1 MSRTLYLLAL
11 AVFAMGTSEFMLAG
25 LVPDIAADLGVPVG
39 AAGLLTSLFAAGMVI
54 GAPVMAACARRF
66 PLRASLVTFLLVFAA
81 AHVVAASTTSFA
93 LLLCTR
99 VLAAL
104 ANAGF
109 LAVALRAATASVTA
123 DRRGRA
129 LAVLLAG
136 TTLAMVLGVPAG
148 ALIGSLLGWRA
159 TFWAVALLCVPALIG
174 IITGIRSGPPPEPE
188 RVSLRAELA
197 QLRSPALAV
206 VMVLAAAVNGATFAA
221 FTFLAPV
228 VTDTAGLDR
237 SWITLALM
245 LFGIGSY
252 LGVRL
257 AGRLSD
263 DRPGTVMFTGGPLLV
278 LGWVALGTWAGHPWA
293 LLVLVCGQGVLSFAV
308 GTTLITRVLYAASGA
323 PTMAG
328 SYATAALNLG
338 AVCGPAVAG
347 LTLTGPAGPLGPVW
361 TAAALSTVGVVC
373 ALFAPHLVAGFRGG
387 SPTSR

>member
-66 PLRASLVTFLLVFAA
+66 PLRTSLTTFLLVFAA

-93 LLLCTR
+93 LLLGTR

-109 LAVALRAATASVTA
+109 LAVALRAATASVAA

-148 ALIGSLLGWRA
+148 ALLGMLLGWRA

-174 IITGIRSGPPPEPE
+174 IVAGIRSGPPPEPE

-278 LGWVALGTWAGHPWA
+278 LGWVALGIWAGHPWA
-293 LLVLVCGQGVLSFAV
+293 LLVLVFGQGVLSFAV
-308 GTTLITRVLYAASGA
+308 GATLITRVLYAASGA

-328 SYATAALNLG
+328 SYATAALNL
-338 AVCGPAVAG
+338 ARC
-347 LTLTGPAGPLGPVW
+347 AGPLLPG
-361 TAAALSTVGVVC
+361 
-373 ALFAPHLVAGFRGG
+373 
-387 SPTSR
+387 

>member
-25 LVPDIAADLGVPVG
+25 LVPDIAADLGIPVG

-66 PLRASLVTFLLVFAA
+66 PVRTSLTTFLLVFAA
-81 AHVVAASTTSFA
+81 AHVAGAATTSFP
-93 LLLCTR
+93 LLLGTR

-109 LAVALRAATASVTA
+109 LAVGLRAATASVAA
-123 DRRGRA
+123 DRRGHA

-148 ALIGSLLGWRA
+148 ALLGILLGWRA
-159 TFWAVALLCVPALIG
+159 TFWAVALLCAPALIG
-174 IITGIRSGPPPEPE
+174 IVAGIRSGPQPEPE
-188 RVSLRAELA
+188 RVSLRTELA
-197 QLRSPALAV
+197 QLRSPALAA

-228 VTDTAGLDR
+228 VTDTAGLER
-237 SWITLALM
+237 SWITVALM

-257 AGRLSD
+257 AGQLSD

-278 LGWVALGTWAGHPWA
+278 LGWVLLGTWAGHPWV
-293 LLVLVCGQGVLSFAV
+293 LLVLVFGQGVLSFAV

-347 LTLTGPAGPLGPVW
+347 LTLTSPAGPLGPVW
-361 TAAALSTVGVVC
+361 TAAVLSTAGVVC
-373 ALFAPHLVAGFRGG
+373 ALLAPHLVAGPRGG
-387 SPTSR
+387 SPTAR